1 MILQEPKRFAIDLLE
16 FLNGQAQYLYSLM
29 SMTAA
34 GVAQQSIGVT
44 NGGGIGTRAVN
55 SESSSPTP
63 ADRLKLSDMALE
75 ALANVMK
82 HNKGSYI
89 FNRTITVSSTSKK
102 CELMF

>member
-1 MILQEPKRFAIDLLE
+1 
-16 FLNGQAQYLYSLM
+16 
-29 SMTAA
+29 MTAA
-34 GVAQQSIGVT
+34 GVAQQSIGVS

-82 HNKGSYI
+82 HNKGLYT
-89 FNRTITVSSTSKK
+89 FNRTITVSSTSKNRSDPYNLYTNIPVIQTLFYR
-102 CELMF
+102 C

>member
-1 MILQEPKRFAIDLLE
+1 
-16 FLNGQAQYLYSLM
+16 
-29 SMTAA
+29 MTAA

-89 FNRTITVSSTSKK
+89 FKRTITVSSTPK
-102 CELMF
+102 MF